1 MDKFIKSIG
10 KERYSLATKPETL
23 WDCIL
28 TVVNGA
34 VTYYE
39 NGKIQC
45 YCYKNR
51 SLQDICRVALNY
63 FPYIPVREIVSL
75 IFSKLE
81 DKKRVISYCNDI
93 GRPVVFEW
101 LAPGDWFRDR
111 VYTKPT
117 DEIMKEVVDFLLT

>member
-10 KERYSLATKPETL
+10 KERYSLATKPVTL

-28 TVVNGA
+28 TVVNGVA
-34 VTYYE
+34 TYYE
-39 NGKIQC
+39 GGELQC
-45 YCYKNR
+45 NRYRNR
-51 SLQDICRVALNY
+51 SLQDICKVALNY
-63 FPYIPVREIVSL
+63 FPHTPVREIVSL

-81 DKKRVISYCNDI
+81 DKKWVISYCNDI

-101 LAPGDWFRDR
+101 LAPGDRFRDR
-111 VYTKPT
+111 VYTKST